1 MPLYTTTFDLPAQVR
16 DAVAADVDADG
27 VMELIVSSTKDA
39 GELPEKLT
47 LTIYNIDRAGKNRS
61 RRPSPSPSAKVWG
74 GVRLVKPSTAPPW
87 SSPALTAPRAADAT
101 QPMEAPS

>member
-47 LTIYNIDRAGKNRS
+47 LTIYNIDRAGKAAGTKAVELGNT
-61 RRPSPSPSAKVWG
+61 AALWDADDG
-74 GVRLVKPSTAPPW
+74 LYLLDAEGLVLIGA
-87 SSPALTAPRAADAT
+87 
-101 QPMEAPS
+101 